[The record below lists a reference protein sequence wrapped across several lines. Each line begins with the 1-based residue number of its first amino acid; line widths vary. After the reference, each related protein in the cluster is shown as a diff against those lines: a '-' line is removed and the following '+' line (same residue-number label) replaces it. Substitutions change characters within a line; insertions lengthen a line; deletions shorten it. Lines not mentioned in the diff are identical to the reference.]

1 MSRSLSINLYLRYF
15 SIAIYGKFDLYY
27 LRLFRLLVC
36 RLYNVCISVFLI
48 VTVYYYWLLL
58 NLCCKVIFLK
68 SLFLCTF
75 WRLKVLVLWRKTVQN
90 LLIFVYLFCPKN
102 STTELTKTFITQEW
116 LVAESCPTPCWIAF
130 LMLYRLVYNI
140 HSCFIEWIL
149 GWSACFWQCRKYFLS
164 FLFQKINTC

>member
-90 LLIFVYLFCPKN
+90 LLNKN
-102 STTELTKTFITQEW
+102 FH
-116 LVAESCPTPCWIAF
+116 
-130 LMLYRLVYNI
+130 
-140 HSCFIEWIL
+140 HS
-149 GWSACFWQCRKYFLS
+149 GMVSRRKLPDTLLNRFFNALPIGVQYT
-164 FLFQKINTC
+164 FLFHWMNFGLKCLLLAM